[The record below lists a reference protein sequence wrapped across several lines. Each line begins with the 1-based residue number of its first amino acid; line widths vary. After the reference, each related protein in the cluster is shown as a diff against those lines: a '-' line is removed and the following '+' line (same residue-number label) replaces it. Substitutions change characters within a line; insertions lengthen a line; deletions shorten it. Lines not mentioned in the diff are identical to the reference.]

1 MVLAGRRRSHSSTPT
16 VDAQRG
22 QKGATGAAQIRMM
35 GEGVPHQI
43 RRLHMTEFIENAI
56 DQQRIGERL
65 PLVAID
71 AEDRRQKQKRAAL
84 RRDFLEIALHSNR
97 ALRARQFADDQR
109 AKRRGVFVAE
119 PGAIADVTQYLEMA
133 VRLAPSL
140 LRRKNIGEHDEEVP
154 GDFRL
159 RFLDDLVGKVDHRIE
174 ERLDV
179 DQGVAASLH
188 PPYLETVEQA
198 DDWVWHVF
206 VAPRH

>member
-1 MVLAGRRRSHSSTPT
+1 MPSISSGLGSGFPWWRSTPKTAGRNR
-16 VDAQRG
+16 
-22 QKGATGAAQIRMM
+22 
-35 GEGVPHQI
+35 
-43 RRLHMTEFIENAI
+43 N
-56 DQQRIGERL
+56 ER
-65 PLVAID
+65 
-71 AEDRRQKQKRAAL
+71 AL

-97 ALRARQFADDQR
+97 TLRARQFADDQR

-119 PGAIADVTQYLEMA
+119 PGALADVTQYLEMA
-133 VRLAPSL
+133 VRPALSL
-140 LRRKNIGEHDEEVP
+140 LRRKNIGEHDEEVS

-174 ERLDV
+174 ERLGV

-188 PPYLETVEQA
+188 PPNLETVEQA